1 MPEQKSLSLDWALW
15 FLWIMATTLG
25 WILGR
30 FLLPNLAF
38 VTVGIGLAVL
48 QWLVLQH
55 RIRKSWRWMVAT
67 ALGWLLG
74 STLIQAFLPEGMD
87 FVAGVI
93 IGITTGTAQWLVLRS
108 ELDWAGWWIVI
119 SVVAW
124 TTGMA
129 LLSGVMLTG
138 VMAGAITGL
147 ALILLIRFPKPQ
159 RVQD

>member
-1 MPEQKSLSLDWALW
+1 
-15 FLWIMATTLG
+15 
-25 WILGR
+25 
-30 FLLPNLAF
+30 
-38 VTVGIGLAVL
+38 
-48 QWLVLQH
+48 
-55 RIRKSWRWMVAT
+55 
-67 ALGWLLG
+67 
-74 STLIQAFLPEGMD
+74 
-87 FVAGVI
+87 
-93 IGITTGTAQWLVLRS
+93 VLRS

-129 LLSGVMLTG
+129 LLPGVMLTG